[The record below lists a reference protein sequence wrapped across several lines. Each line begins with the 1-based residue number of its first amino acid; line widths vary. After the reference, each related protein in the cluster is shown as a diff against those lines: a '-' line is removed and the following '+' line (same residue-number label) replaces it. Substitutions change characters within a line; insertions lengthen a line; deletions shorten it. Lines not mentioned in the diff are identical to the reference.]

1 MNKFDPCQVLVL
13 EEHEGRRAALVE
25 MLGEIGFRHVDQ
37 VDDGQ
42 KGLDL
47 LLGGR
52 KIFDLVVCSLEM
64 SGMDGLEFIRHASEL
79 GVGGLILYSAHDD
92 AVLSSAAWMARAY
105 KAPLLG
111 ALQAPFDR
119 DAIETL
125 VSRLDGC
132 VPIFSDVM
140 GNLGGPE
147 HADSDVIDEI
157 RYAIDCR
164 QFVPYYQPKVCLA
177 TGEIVGAEALVRWTH
192 PELGLLAPVQ
202 FVDLMESNGLID
214 PLTHLVLE
222 QAGHHAMRWARDGF
236 EVALAVNVSPLS
248 LERPNCAKELLATI
262 ASTGAHPSQFTF
274 EITEKAF
281 AKDAKAVLENV
292 LRLRMHGC
300 GIAVD
305 DFGTGYSSLQ
315 QLNRTPI
322 TELKL
327 DRSFVRRMTT
337 DSKALSIVGSMIDL
351 AGKLDLKTVAEGIDT
366 EEQHDRLLELGCD
379 IGQGYLF
386 AKAMDGDCLRAWAYD
401 RRLQLA

>member
-1 MNKFDPCQVLVL
+1 MNRFGPLQVLVH
-13 EEHEGRRAALVE
+13 EEHEGRRASLDGL
-25 MLGEIGFRHVDQ
+25 LGDIGFLHVEQ

-52 KIFDLVVCSLEM
+52 KMFDLVVCSLEM

-79 GVGGLILYSAHDD
+79 GVGGLILYSTHDD

-111 ALQAPFDR
+111 VLHAPFDR
-119 DAIETL
+119 SAIEVL
-125 VSRLDGC
+125 VAKLDGC
-132 VPIFSDVM
+132 LPVFSDVM
-140 GNLGGPE
+140 GNMGGAE
-147 HADSDVIDEI
+147 QADGDVIDEI
-157 RYAIDCR
+157 RYAIDMR
-164 QFVPYYQPKVCLA
+164 QFVPFYQPKVCLA
-177 TGEIVGAEALVRWTH
+177 SGGIVGAEALVRWTH
-192 PELGLLAPVQ
+192 PDLGLLAPVQ

-222 QAGHHAMRWARDGF
+222 QAGQHAMRWARDGF
-236 EVALAVNVSPLS
+236 KLALAVNVSPLS

-262 ASTGAHPSQFTF
+262 ASTGAQPAQFTF
-274 EITEKAF
+274 EITERAF

-315 QLNRTPI
+315 QLDRTPI

-327 DRSFVRRMTT
+327 DRSFVRRVTT

-351 AGKLDLKTVAEGIDT
+351 ARKLDLKTVAEGIDT
-366 EEQHDRLLELGCD
+366 
-379 IGQGYLF
+379 
-386 AKAMDGDCLRAWAYD
+386 
-401 RRLQLA
+401 